1 MYTQSVYN
9 SLERYPMAKASTKT
23 SRPTRRES
31 IVNLRMP
38 TPVKDLID
46 TAAEALGK
54 TRTAFIIES
63 SRAHAENVLLDKRL
77 FALGSAQSLSFM
89 AALDEAPQPNAK
101 LKRLFARKAV
111 WDK

>member
-1 MYTQSVYN
+1 
-9 SLERYPMAKASTKT
+9 MAKASTKT
-23 SRPTRRES
+23 IKPARRES
-31 IVNLRMP
+31 IVNLRKP

-63 SRAHAENVLLDKRL
+63 SRAHAEDVLLDKRL
-77 FALGSAQSLSFM
+77 FAVGTAQFQSFM
-89 AALDEAPQPNAK
+89 TALDEAPQPTAK

-111 WDK
+111 WEK

>member
-1 MYTQSVYN
+1 
-9 SLERYPMAKASTKT
+9 MAKASTKT
-23 SRPTRRES
+23 SKLARRES

-63 SRAHAENVLLDKRL
+63 SRAHAEDVLLEKRL
-77 FALGSAQSLSFM
+77 FVLGSVQFQSFL